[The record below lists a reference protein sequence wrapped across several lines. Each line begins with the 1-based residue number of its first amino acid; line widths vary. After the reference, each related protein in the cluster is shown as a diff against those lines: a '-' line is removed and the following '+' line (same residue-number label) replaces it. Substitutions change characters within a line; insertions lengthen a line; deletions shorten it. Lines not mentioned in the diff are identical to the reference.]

1 MAKFRGVI
9 GFIEDQE
16 TSQDVYEQVAIERSY
31 RGDFIKISKR
41 WSNTEYLNDDLTIN
55 NEISIVAD
63 SYLLKHIYAMRYV
76 KFEGTAWK
84 IESLT
89 IQRPRIII
97 SIGGVYNGPTA

>member
-9 GFIEDQE
+9 GLVEDQE
-16 TSQDVYEQVAIERSY
+16 TAPDVYEQVAIERSY
-31 RGDFIKISKR
+31 RGDFVKNSRR
-41 WSNTEYLNDDLTIN
+41 WSSTEHLNDNLTIS

-63 SYLLKHIYAMRYV
+63 SFLFKHIYAMRYV
-76 KFEGTAWK
+76 KFGGTAWK

-89 IQRPRIII
+89 VQRPRIII